1 MASSLKNCAV
11 VADSVPYYSFVAA
24 EILWLRVKVS
34 GTEFVLKLK
43 KPEPK

>member
-1 MASSLKNCAV
+1 MASSLKSFAV

-24 EILWLRVKVS
+24 EMLWLRVKVF
-34 GTEFVLKLK
+34 GTDFVLKLK